1 MVKLVREKHTQCK
14 DIAVL
19 THRNHQMILKIRY
32 QALLGEGSYQE
43 QCNKSLSIFKNAQTL
58 IQLSWFEP
66 PIFKYITK
74 LLAIY

>member
-1 MVKLVREKHTQCK
+1 MVKLVREKHIQCK
-14 DIAVL
+14 DIAL
-19 THRNHQMILKIRY
+19 QINRNQQLILKIRY
-32 QALLGEGSYQE
+32 QTLLEEESYQE
-43 QCNKSLSIFKNAQTL
+43 QCNKYLSIFKNAQTP